1 MIEYET
7 LDETLWSVCVC
18 CVFFGGKGGGRRVN
32 EACSNEIILTICVL
46 CENVVE
52 GAYLWSNEYES
63 WCFLV
68 SHCLVKREQELH
80 AS

>member
-1 MIEYET
+1 M
-7 LDETLWSVCVC
+7 
-18 CVFFGGKGGGRRVN
+18 N

-46 CENVVE
+46 CEKVGE

-63 WCFLV
+63 WYFLI
-68 SHCLVKREQELH
+68 SHCPVKREQELH